1 MKKQIFKIAV
11 LLLPVFGYSQMVV
24 TDPTQAANMSTQI
37 QATTQQIVQLD
48 KSLEYMKKASDAVT
62 KVSGYVRDLKE
73 LEEIAELYKEAISLS
88 KQARQKLSKKRP
100 ATQKRIADDII
111 NILSTLNQSITFINK
126 IMSNNFF
133 AMSDKERVELLREE
147 RSKILI
153 NRSALVTYTW

>member
-1 MKKQIFKIAV
+1 
-11 LLLPVFGYSQMVV
+11 
-24 TDPTQAANMSTQI
+24 MSTQI

>member
-11 LLLPVFGYSQMVV
+11 LLLPVLEYSQMVV

-37 QATTQQIVQLD
+37 QATTQQIAQLD
-48 KSLEYMKKASDAVT
+48 KSLEYMKKTSDAVT

-73 LEEIAELYKEAISLS
+73 LKEISDLYKEAISLS

-100 ATQKRIADDII
+100 ATQKRIADDILS
-111 NILSTLNQSITFINK
+111 ILSTLNQSITFVNK
-126 IMSNNFF
+126 IMANNFF
-133 AMSDKERVELLREE
+133 SMSDKERVELLREE
-147 RSKILI
+147 RSKILM